1 MTNEQLQALGIDAK
15 WLEPLNATFDK
26 YEINTPKRQAAFI
39 GQCSHESGNFKT
51 LQENL
56 NYSAEGLMKTWP
68 SRFPT
73 KEIADQYARQPAK
86 IAGKVYNGRLGNTSE
101 EEAAKYL
108 GRGLIQLTGKENYEH
123 CGLGIGADLLVDPTL
138 LLDPRYA
145 ALSAGWFWNKK
156 GLNQLADIG
165 DAVTITKRINGGMI
179 GIDDR
184 VKHTNQALAVLG
196 QDTSQA
202 QQSVASQSCITIGN
216 IQRGSCIQDSCGA
229 RFLAL

>member
-1 MTNEQLQALGIDAK
+1 MNAAQLETLGIDEK
-15 WLEPLNATFDK
+15 WLEPLNETFAK
-26 YEINTPKRQAAFI
+26 YDIGTPLRQAAFI
-39 GQCSHESGNFKT
+39 GQCSHESANFKV

-73 KEIADQYARQPAK
+73 KEIADQYARNPAK

-123 CGLGIGADLLVDPTL
+123 CGSGIGVDLLGNPNL
-138 LLDPRYA
+138 LSTPEYA

-156 GLNQLADIG
+156 GLNALADAQ
-165 DAVTITKRINGGMI
+165 DYDTMTKRINGGLI
-179 GIDDR
+179 GLDDR
-184 VKHTNQALAVLG
+184 KAKIAKAISVLG
-196 QDTSQA
+196 
-202 QQSVASQSCITIGN
+202 
-216 IQRGSCIQDSCGA
+216 
-229 RFLAL
+229 

>member
-1 MTNEQLQALGIDAK
+1 MTSEQLAALGIDEK
-15 WLEPLNATFDK
+15 WLEPLNNTFDK

-73 KEIADQYARQPAK
+73 KEVADQYARQPAK
-86 IAGKVYNGRLGNTSE
+86 IAGKVYNGRMGNTSE

-108 GRGLIQLTGKENYEH
+108 GRGLIQLTGKENYAN
-123 CGLGIGADLLVDPTL
+123 CGSGIGVDLLADPTL

-145 ALSAGWFWNKK
+145 TLSAGWFWNKK
-156 GLNQLADIG
+156 GLNALADAG
-165 DAVTITKRINGGMI
+165 DAVTITKRINGGAL
-179 GIDDR
+179 GLDDR
-184 VKHTNQALAVLG
+184 LAKTDKALKVL
-196 QDTSQA
+196 A
-202 QQSVASQSCITIGN
+202 
-216 IQRGSCIQDSCGA
+216 
-229 RFLAL
+229 